1 MDKNTIR
8 TTMLSKRNALTKEF
22 VETSSNVIIEKLLT
36 YTKNKNNIL
45 IFMDMKNEVQIT
57 LLF

>member
-22 VETSSNVIIEKLLT
+22 VKTSSNIIIEKLLT

-45 IFMDMKNEVQIT
+45 IIMDMKNEVQIT

>member
-45 IFMDMKNEVQIT
+45 IFISRS
-57 LLF
+57 LR